1 MKNGKFIKISKQI
14 IAIKKLLFILVL
26 LILAVGCTQSQNKEQ
41 TKEYINEVER
51 LLGEWDDANT
61 LANNTSRGALSQ
73 PIARL
78 QEIRRKAENLKIPE
92 DAVKVNRLLVDYMN
106 KIIDGYFAFMT
117 EEKDSKIAIIFDEAD
132 LLLKRFMKAFVD
144 LKIENEK

>member
-14 IAIKKLLFILVL
+14 AIKKLLFILIL

-61 LANNTSRGALSQ
+61 LANNTSRIALSQ
-73 PIARL
+73 PIAGL
-78 QEIRRKAENLKIPE
+78 QEIRRKAENLEVPE

-106 KIIDGYFAFMT
+106 KTIDGYFVFMT

-132 LLLKRFMKAFVD
+132 LLLEGFVKAFVD